1 MKGLMI
7 ISFIHLL
14 SGFTTFS
21 HSAIQNQT
29 LPEIKHVSAVAH
41 DVICIEVDEGRLLP
55 IIQIPYHAE
64 PSDIITI
71 NSRTLLGEPR
81 SVGVERNG
89 RHLGDLVGK
98 DRKTLVILERV
109 VGVKLDSAAAE
120 LNANYMIHS
129 FGHKEYKRGIST
141 LKVWRKTKPTDWAID
156 TGWPGK
162 AYTARHYL
170 YLKLPHSL
178 KTGEAY
184 LLQFPGL
191 NLKKTNIH
199 YTHDPINNRSDAVH
213 VSQIGFRADDPCKY
227 AYLSTWMGSG
237 GGYTYPDK
245 IEFSIIDENS
255 NQRVFSGK
263 GEMQWKGDVPE
274 GIGSK
279 NVNHSKTDVI
289 RLDFSAFNVSG
300 RFRLSVE
307 GIGCSYPFSIGEE
320 ETWKNAFLTSLKGL
334 YVHRS
339 GLAMGPPY
347 SDFVRPRSFH
357 PDDGVE
363 VFHSTCPLINSG
375 NGLNALGTDKNNFGN
390 LCAGKTD
397 IKVDDAWGGLMD
409 AGDWDRRIQHL
420 DVSRLL
426 LELMLLSPDYF
437 MNVSLNIPES
447 NNELPDIVDE
457 ALWGLDVYRRLQL
470 RDGGIRGGIESS
482 EHPAGDLSWHDQ
494 FINMT
499 YAPDHWSG
507 FIYAGVAARAAFVL
521 KMLGEYQKA
530 GVWEESSVKAMEW
543 SEIVFQKWIAD
554 TNYENIRERAK
565 NEVLL
570 ERNLAAVELYR
581 LTENNQWH
589 EIYLENQSFQN
600 NNSNAA
606 FIYTTLNKSLVK
618 EKAQRD
624 ALDYILKEADLLV
637 ELSGKSAYGITT
649 AIPGKALGGW
659 AATYSIP
666 ASTTLVRA
674 HFLSGEPDYLKTV
687 IRSSLFSAGA
697 NPMNLVLTTG
707 IGENPVIHP
716 LHIDSRFT
724 GQPAP
729 VGITVCGPCEIPV
742 FGTTDNVHGIR
753 INRECIPD
761 ALQWPSAESYFDVY
775 RWASMN
781 EYTVDNTMG
790 PSAFIWGYLASR
802 KQINSR

>member
-1 MKGLMI
+1 MKGYTVILI
-7 ISFIHLL
+7 LL
-14 SGFTTFS
+14 HFLFGFETFS
-21 HSAIQNQT
+21 QPAIQNEV
-29 LPEIKHVSAVAH
+29 LPEIKHVSAVAP

-64 PSDIITI
+64 PSDVITV
-71 NSRTLLGEPR
+71 NSRTPLDEPR
-81 SVGVERNG
+81 SVSVKRNG
-89 RHLGDLVGK
+89 KHLGDLVGK

-109 VGVKLDSAAAE
+109 VGEKLDSAAAE
-120 LNANYMIHS
+120 LNSSYLIRS
-129 FGHKEYKRGIST
+129 YGHKEYEKPVYPLQIG
-141 LKVWRKTKPTDWAID
+141 RKTKPTNWAID

-170 YLKLPHSL
+170 YLKLPFSL
-178 KTGEAY
+178 KTGESY

-191 NLKKTNIH
+191 NLKKNRFH
-199 YTHDPINNRSDAVH
+199 YTHDPTYIRSDAVH
-213 VSQIGFRADDPCKY
+213 VSQIGFRSGDPLKY
-227 AYLSTWMGSG
+227 AYLSTWMGTE
-237 GGYTYPDK
+237 GGYIYPEN
-245 IEFSIIDENS
+245 IEFSIIDEHS
-255 NQRVFSGK
+255 NQCVFSGK
-263 GEMQWKGDVPE
+263 GVMQWKGDIPE

-279 NVNHSKTDVI
+279 VNHSATDVI
-289 RLDFSAFNVSG
+289 RLDFSAFRTPG
-300 RFRLSVE
+300 RYRLCVE
-307 GIGCSYPFSIGEE
+307 GIGCSYPFNIGEE

-363 VFHSTCPLINSG
+363 VFHSTCPLLNSG

-390 LCAGKTD
+390 LCAGKTE

-426 LELMLLSPDYF
+426 LELMLLNPDYF
-437 MNVSLNIPES
+437 RNLSLNIPES

-457 ALWGLDVYRRLQL
+457 AIWGLDVYRRLQL
-470 RDGGIRGGIESS
+470 PDGGIRGGIESS

-494 FINMT
+494 FINMA

-521 KMLGEYQKA
+521 KMLGEHQKA
-530 GVWEESSVKAMEW
+530 QVWEESSIRAMEW
-543 SEIVFQKWIAD
+543 SEVEYKKWIG
-554 TNYENIRERAK
+554 NEEYKNLRERAK
-565 NEVLL
+565 KEVPL

-581 LTENNQWH
+581 LTDNNKWH
-589 EIYLENQSFQN
+589 QIYLESQFFQSN
-600 NNSNAA
+600 NTNAA
-606 FIYTTLNKSLVK
+606 FIYATLNKSLVK
-618 EKAQRD
+618 EEAQME
-624 ALDYILKEADLLV
+624 ALNFILKEADLLV
-637 ELSGKSAYGITT
+637 ELSGESTYGITT
-649 AIPGKALGGW
+649 AVPGKALGGW

-666 ASTTLVRA
+666 ASRILVRA
-674 HFLSGEPDYLKTV
+674 HYLTGEINYLKTV

-707 IGENPVIHP
+707 LGENPVIHP

-753 INRECIPD
+753 IDRELIPA

-790 PSAFIWGYLASR
+790 PSAYIWGYLASR
-802 KQINSR
+802 K

>member
-1 MKGLMI
+1 MKGLI
-7 ISFIHLL
+7 IILFMFLL

-21 HSAIQNQT
+21 QSAIQKET
-29 LPEIKHVSAVAH
+29 LPEIKHISAVAQ

-71 NSRTLLGEPR
+71 NSRTPLGEPR
-81 SVGVERNG
+81 SVSIDRNG
-89 RHLGDLVGK
+89 KHLGNLVGK

-120 LNANYMIHS
+120 LSANYMIHS
-129 FGHKEYKRGIST
+129 FGHNEYEKAISP
-141 LKVWRKTKPTDWAID
+141 LKVWRKTKPTNWAID

-170 YLKLPHSL
+170 YLKLPYSL
-178 KTGEAY
+178 KKGESY

-191 NLKKTNIH
+191 NLQKNNIH
-199 YTHDPINNRSDAVH
+199 YTHDPANKRSDAVH

-227 AYLSTWMGSG
+227 AYLSAWMGTG
-237 GGYTYPDK
+237 GGYTYPENID
-245 IEFSIIDENS
+245 FSLIDENS

-263 GEMQWKGDVPE
+263 GIIQWKGDVPE

-279 NVNHSKTDVI
+279 VNHSATDVI
-289 RLDFSAFNVSG
+289 RLDFSSFRTPG
-300 RFRLSVE
+300 RYRLCVE
-307 GIGCSYPFSIGEE
+307 GIGCSYVFNIGEE

-363 VFHSTCPLINSG
+363 VFQSTCPLLNSG

-390 LCAGKTD
+390 LCAGITD
-397 IKVDDAWGGLMD
+397 VLVDNAWGGLMD

-437 MNVSLNIPES
+437 RGLSLNIPES

-457 ALWGLDVYRRLQL
+457 AIWGLDVYRRLQL
-470 RDGGIRGGIESS
+470 PDGGIRGGIESS

-494 FINMT
+494 FINMA
-499 YAPDHWSG
+499 YAADHWSG

-521 KMLGEYQKA
+521 KMLGEHQKA
-530 GVWEESSVKAMEW
+530 QVWEESSVKAMEW
-543 SEIVFQKWIAD
+543 SEIEYQKWIGD
-554 TNYENIRERAK
+554 EGYENLRERAK
-565 NEVLL
+565 KEVPL
-570 ERNLAAVELYR
+570 ERKLAAVELYR
-581 LTENNQWH
+581 LTENNKWH
-589 EIYLENQSFQN
+589 QIYLESQNLQN
-600 NNSNAA
+600 NNTNAA
-606 FIYTTLNKSLVK
+606 FIYATLDKSLVN
-618 EKAQRD
+618 EEVQRKAINH
-624 ALDYILKEADLLV
+624 ILKEADLLV
-637 ELSGKSAYGITT
+637 DLSGESAYGITT
-649 AIPGKALGGW
+649 AVPGKALGGW

-666 ASTTLVRA
+666 ASRVLVRA
-674 HFLSGEPDYLKTV
+674 HYLTSENDYLKTI

-707 IGENPVIHP
+707 LGENPVVHP

-753 INRECIPD
+753 INRECIPA

-790 PSAFIWGYLASR
+790 PSAYIWGYLASR
-802 KQINSR
+802 N

>member
-1 MKGLMI
+1 MKGYTI
-7 ISFIHLL
+7 ILILL
-14 SGFTTFS
+14 HFLFGFETFS
-21 HSAIQNQT
+21 QPAIQNEV
-29 LPEIKHVSAVAH
+29 LPEIKHVSAVAP

-64 PSDIITI
+64 PSDVITV
-71 NSRTLLGEPR
+71 NSRTPLDEPR
-81 SVGVERNG
+81 SVSVKRNG
-89 RHLGDLVGK
+89 KHLGDLVGK

-109 VGVKLDSAAAE
+109 VGEKLDSAAAE
-120 LNANYMIHS
+120 LNSSYLINSY
-129 FGHKEYKRGIST
+129 GHKEYEKPVYPLQIG
-141 LKVWRKTKPTDWAID
+141 RKTKPTNWAID

-170 YLKLPHSL
+170 YLKLPYSL
-178 KTGEAY
+178 QAGKSY

-191 NLKKTNIH
+191 NLKKNRFH
-199 YTHDPINNRSDAVH
+199 YTHDPTYNRSDAVH
-213 VSQIGFRADDPCKY
+213 VSQIGFRSGDPLKY
-227 AYLSTWMGSG
+227 AYLSTWMGTG
-237 GGYTYPDK
+237 GGYIYPEN
-245 IEFSIIDENS
+245 IEFSIIDEHS

-263 GEMQWKGDVPE
+263 GVMQWKGDVPE

-279 NVNHSKTDVI
+279 VNHSATDVI
-289 RLDFSAFNVSG
+289 RLDFSAFNTPG
-300 RFRLSVE
+300 RYRLCVE
-307 GIGCSYPFSIGEE
+307 GIGCSYPFNIGEE
-320 ETWKNAFLTSLKGL
+320 KTWKNAFLTSLKGL

-339 GLAMGPPY
+339 GLAMGPPH

-363 VFHSTCPLINSG
+363 VFHSTCPLLNSG

-397 IKVDDAWGGLMD
+397 IKVDDVWGGLMD

-426 LELMLLSPDYF
+426 LELMLLNPDYF
-437 MNVSLNIPES
+437 RNLSLNIPES
-447 NNELPDIVDE
+447 DNELPDIVDE
-457 ALWGLDVYRRLQL
+457 AIWGLDIYRRLQL
-470 RDGGIRGGIESS
+470 PDGGIRGGIESS

-494 FINMT
+494 FINMA

-507 FIYAGVAARAAFVL
+507 FIYSGVAARAAFVL
-521 KMLGEYQKA
+521 KMLGEHQKA
-530 GVWEESSVKAMEW
+530 QVWEESSIRAMEW
-543 SEIVFQKWIAD
+543 SEVEYKKWIG
-554 TNYENIRERAK
+554 NEEYKNLRERAK
-565 NEVLL
+565 KEVPL

-581 LTENNQWH
+581 LTENNKWH
-589 EIYLENQSFQN
+589 KIYLDSQFFQN
-600 NNSNAA
+600 NNTNAA
-606 FIYTTLNKSLVK
+606 FIYATLNKSLVK
-618 EKAQRD
+618 EEAQME
-624 ALDYILKEADLLV
+624 ALNFILKEADLLV

-649 AIPGKALGGW
+649 AVPGKALGGW
-659 AATYSIP
+659 AATYSVP
-666 ASTTLVRA
+666 ASRILVRA
-674 HFLSGEPDYLKTV
+674 HYLTGESDYLKTA

-742 FGTTDNVHGIR
+742 FGTTDNVHGVR
-753 INRECIPD
+753 INRELTPA

-781 EYTVDNTMG
+781 EYTVDQTMG
-790 PSAFIWGYLASR
+790 PSAYIWGYLASR
-802 KQINSR
+802 K

>member
-1 MKGLMI
+1 
-7 ISFIHLL
+7 
-14 SGFTTFS
+14 
-21 HSAIQNQT
+21 
-29 LPEIKHVSAVAH
+29 
-41 DVICIEVDEGRLLP
+41 
-55 IIQIPYHAE
+55 
-64 PSDIITI
+64 
-71 NSRTLLGEPR
+71 
-81 SVGVERNG
+81 
-89 RHLGDLVGK
+89 
-98 DRKTLVILERV
+98 
-109 VGVKLDSAAAE
+109 
-120 LNANYMIHS
+120 
-129 FGHKEYKRGIST
+129 
-141 LKVWRKTKPTDWAID
+141 
-156 TGWPGK
+156 
-162 AYTARHYL
+162 
-170 YLKLPHSL
+170 
-178 KTGEAY
+178 
-184 LLQFPGL
+184 
-191 NLKKTNIH
+191 
-199 YTHDPINNRSDAVH
+199 
-213 VSQIGFRADDPCKY
+213 
-227 AYLSTWMGSG
+227 
-237 GGYTYPDK
+237 
-245 IEFSIIDENS
+245 
-255 NQRVFSGK
+255 
-263 GEMQWKGDVPE
+263 
-274 GIGSK
+274 
-279 NVNHSKTDVI
+279 
-289 RLDFSAFNVSG
+289 
-300 RFRLSVE
+300 
-307 GIGCSYPFSIGEE
+307 
-320 ETWKNAFLTSLKGL
+320 
-334 YVHRS
+334 
-339 GLAMGPPY
+339 
-347 SDFVRPRSFH
+347 
-357 PDDGVE
+357 
-363 VFHSTCPLINSG
+363 
-375 NGLNALGTDKNNFGN
+375 
-390 LCAGKTD
+390 
-397 IKVDDAWGGLMD
+397 
-409 AGDWDRRIQHL
+409 
-420 DVSRLL
+420 
-426 LELMLLSPDYF
+426 MLLSPDYF

-565 NEVLL
+565 NEVLF

-606 FIYTTLNKSLVK
+606 FIYATLNKSKIK
-618 EKAQRD
+618 EEAQKN
-624 ALDYILKEADLLV
+624 AIDYIIKEANTLV